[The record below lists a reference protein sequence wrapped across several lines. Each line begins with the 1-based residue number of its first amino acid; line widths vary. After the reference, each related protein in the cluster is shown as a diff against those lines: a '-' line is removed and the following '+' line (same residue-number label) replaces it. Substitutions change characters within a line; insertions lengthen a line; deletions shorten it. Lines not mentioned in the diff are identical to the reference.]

1 MSCWLRQHKRD
12 RELAISRPGAPRRP
26 RLPPPTTAAA
36 RGRRYA
42 SNIRTLAP
50 SALKPRYTPL
60 SIQPRLTPQKHTIS
74 RRRETS
80 ATLRTGNISEWQDS
94 VSSECCALNE
104 EILSTVQKDTFPRV

>member
-1 MSCWLRQHKRD
+1 SDNTSATESR
-12 RELAISRPGAPRRP
+12 AISRPGAPRRP

-74 RRRETS
+74 RRS
-80 ATLRTGNISEWQDS
+80 AVVGLLFQYERHWI
-94 VSSECCALNE
+94 
-104 EILSTVQKDTFPRV
+104 TFVKTHKRVVVVTYEKFKGKRLCGK